1 MKTLV
6 LFYLTITVSCSCFAQ
21 ATHQPATAKAYDPRQ
36 PKQEQ
41 HLNSESIASIY
52 RSRDMPVLQS
62 TGKTFNAETITRMAR
77 RDVNGIAS
85 TVAGVESRPGTG
97 ETPSIRGAGAAGTA
111 YFVDGVRVYG
121 ALPLITK

>member
-6 LFYLTITVSCSCFAQ
+6 IFCLTITASCSCFAQ
-21 ATHQPATAKAYDPRQ
+21 ATDQPARAKGYDPRQ
-36 PKQEQ
+36 SNQQ
-41 HLNSESIASIY
+41 QQLNPEPIAAIY
-52 RSRDMPVLQS
+52 RSKEMPVLQS
-62 TGKTFNAETITRMAR
+62 IGKTFNAETITQMAR